1 MPAPGQACV
10 NLMNKPKRINI
21 PTIEPATINEVAI
34 VLRSLSLTG
43 RKIRPVVHGV
53 DARSVV

>member
-1 MPAPGQACV
+1 
-10 NLMNKPKRINI
+10 MNKPKRINI